1 MKTRIP
7 TILLYISLALSL
19 MHCAEKKAAD
29 EDPTT
34 IVYETIDEDESNE
47 TDASKDPSEMK
58 DPSKTKEPSEM
69 KEPSKKKKQPKAKD
83 AKKSDHEPMTLVI
96 QNLRSADAPVMV
108 GLYNKKERF
117 LSLEAQLK
125 EYKFI
130 PVGNTLTAQITD
142 REYGEYAIAVY
153 QDENSSGKIDK
164 NFIGIPKEGYCFS
177 NNIKPKIKAPSYKDC
192 KFVYDAKTNTVTME
206 MIW

>member
-1 MKTRIP
+1 MKTRFP
-7 TILLYISLALSL
+7 AMLLYISLALSL
-19 MHCAEKKAAD
+19 MHCAEKKAD
-29 EDPTT
+29 DGPTT

-47 TDASKDPSEMK
+47 TDASKDPSK
-58 DPSKTKEPSEM
+58 M

-83 AKKSDHEPMTLVI
+83 AKKSNREPMTLVI
-96 QNLRSADAPVMV
+96 TNLRSADAPVMV
-108 GLYNKKERF
+108 GLYNKKEHF

-125 EYKFI
+125 EYKFV

-142 REYGEYAIAVY
+142 REYGEYAIAAY

-177 NNIKPKIKAPSYKDC
+177 NNIKPKTKAPSYKDC
-192 KFVYDAKTNTVTME
+192 KFDYDEKSNTLTME
-206 MIW
+206 MVW

>member
-7 TILLYISLALSL
+7 AMLLYISLALSL
-19 MHCAEKKAAD
+19 MHCAEKKAD

-34 IVYETIDEDESNE
+34 IVYETIDEEEPNE
-47 TDASKDPSEMK
+47 TNAG
-58 DPSKTKEPSEM
+58 
-69 KEPSKKKKQPKAKD
+69 KEPSKEKKQGKAKD
-83 AKKSDHEPMTLVI
+83 AKKSNREPLTLVI

-117 LSLEAQLK
+117 LKLEAQLK

-177 NNIKPKIKAPSYKDC
+177 NNIKPKTKAPSYKDC
-192 KFVYDAKTNTVTME
+192 KFDYNAKSNTMTMK

>member
-1 MKTRIP
+1 MRTRIP
-7 TILLYISLALSL
+7 AMLLYISLALSL
-19 MHCAEKKAAD
+19 MHCAKKKAD
-29 EDPTT
+29 DDDGPTT

-47 TDASKDPSEMK
+47 TDAG
-58 DPSKTKEPSEM
+58 
-69 KEPSKKKKQPKAKD
+69 KEPSKEKKQSKAKD
-83 AKKSDHEPMTLVI
+83 AKKSNREPMTLVI

-108 GLYNKKERF
+108 GLYNNKERF
-117 LSLEAQLK
+117 LKLEAQLK

-130 PVGNTLTAQITD
+130 PVGNTLTALITD

-177 NNIKPKIKAPSYKDC
+177 NNITPKTKAPSYKDC
-192 KFVYDAKTNTVTME
+192 KFDYNAKSNTVTME